1 MSISPGKG
9 IVASIL
15 GINIWEPGT
24 VAPTSATLGDLWV
37 DTTSG
42 AVLKI
47 CTTAPST
54 FEAVEGGA
62 GSFTNLAATG
72 TFTLSG
78 TITPTTLAANT
89 DNWAPTGLSGASVIR
104 VSTDTSRNLTG
115 ITGGADGR
123 VLILQNVGSNPLVLI
138 DDATS
143 TAANRFQL
151 SANVTVGA
159 NQVAI
164 VQYDATD
171 SRWRMIAGPS
181 ASGGQGDWI
190 AADSGSAPTV
200 APVAAGS
207 DAVAIGDATVASAD
221 HALAMGAFANSG
233 VTPGAYSVAIGSDD
247 SATDNTQALGLG
259 AIAIGSSSG
268 STGNG
273 ARATI
278 NHAIAIGCGG
288 STSGDGAS
296 ATAATAIA
304 IGSGAAA
311 NAGAASSGTGAVA
324 IGSANTG
331 GVGAVASAA
340 GSVAIGGA
348 ETTAAGA
355 AASATNA
362 IAVGL
367 KAIAS
372 ATDSIAIGETCSATT
387 GTGNIAIGSDASVT
401 GTVGAI
407 GIGDGVIASGTS
419 SIAIGTTAE
428 ADATGAIGIGAFAN
442 SGITAG
448 TYSIAIG
455 SDDSATDNTQ
465 ATGPG
470 AIAIGS
476 SGGSTGDGA
485 RATGTAAIAVGS
497 TASGSPGSA
506 ASSSGNGAIAIG
518 SGDLVAG
525 PVASATGAVAIG
537 SAASTAL
544 GALASTAGAIAIGA
558 ASEAD
563 GTSAI
568 ALGYFVNSGT
578 TAGAY
583 SIAIGSDDSNTD
595 NTRATGAGG
604 IALGS
609 SQGSTGNGALASG
622 PEAIAIGCGSTSSGN
637 GPVASSNSAIAIGS
651 AEQGTG
657 AGASS
662 SQAGGIAIGGAR
674 SNTAG
679 ASTSGA
685 NSLALIGGDTTLA
698 GATVST
704 YGGVAIG
711 AGAVADRVGE
721 FALQN
726 SDASAVTGRTGVFR
740 WTGTTSNNTPT
751 EIFLLGQSNARL
763 TLPSDSSMFAVLYT
777 AARRTDADGESAGFT
792 TTAILDNNAGT
803 TAGAGA
809 TAFVTT
815 ATSSDFTTATVTA
828 SADNT
833 NDALAVTVTGETSK
847 TIRWVV
853 TGVVTEAKG

>member
-104 VSTDTSRNLTG
+104 VSTDASRNLTG

-221 HALAMGAFANSG
+221 HALAIGAFANSG

-278 NHAIAIGCGG
+278 NHTIAIGCGG

-311 NAGAASSGTGAVA
+311 NAGAASSGPGAVA

-362 IAVGL
+362 IAIGL
-367 KAIAS
+367 KSIAS

-387 GTGNIAIGSDASVT
+387 GTANIAIGSDASVT

-419 SIAIGTTAE
+419 GIAIGTTAE

-465 ATGPG
+465 ATGAQSIAIGSSAGDNAAGARSSGVNSIAIGAANAENIGPAASGNDGISMGCASAASATG
-470 AIAIGS
+470 AIAIGGSSSS
-476 SGGSTGDGA
+476 SGAVASATNTIAIGVSTDATATDAVAIGENA
-485 RATGTAAIAVGS
+485 SATTGTA
-497 TASGSPGSA
+497 
-506 ASSSGNGAIAIG
+506 NIAIG
-518 SGDLVAG
+518 SDSSSTGTA
-525 PVASATGAVAIG
+525 GAVAIG
-537 SAASTAL
+537 DGAVASITSSVAIGPSATASTGASAVAIGQNTDATAASAVAIGGSATDADSANASGTFSIAL
-544 GALASTAGAIAIGA
+544 GANA
-558 ASEAD
+558 
-563 GTSAI
+563 
-568 ALGYFVNSGT
+568 
-578 TAGAY
+578 
-583 SIAIGSDDSNTD
+583 
-595 NTRATGAGG
+595 
-604 IALGS
+604 
-609 SQGSTGNGALASG
+609 Q
-622 PEAIAIGCGSTSSGN
+622 
-637 GPVASSNSAIAIGS
+637 
-651 AEQGTG
+651 
-657 AGASS
+657 
-662 SQAGGIAIGGAR
+662 
-674 SNTAG
+674 
-679 ASTSGA
+679 
-685 NSLALIGGDTTLA
+685 
-698 GATVST
+698 
-704 YGGVAIG
+704 
-711 AGAVADRVGE
+711 ADRYGE
-721 FALQN
+721 FSLPAQN
-726 SDASAVTGRTGVFR
+726 TGTAARTSNCR
-740 WTGTTSNNTPT
+740 WTGTTTDATPT
-751 EIFLLGQSNARL
+751 EIFLLGVASNRL
-763 TLPSDSSMFAVLYT
+763 TLVSDSALGAT
-777 AARRTDADGESAGFT
+777 LNCTARRTDADGESAYFT
-792 TTAILDNNAGT
+792 INAVLDNNAGT
-803 TAGAGA
+803 TAGVGA
-809 TAFVTT
+809 TPFVTVANST
-815 ATSSDFTTATVTA
+815 DFTTATVAA

-833 NDALAVTVTGETSK
+833 NDALAITVTGEAGK
-847 TIRWVV
+847 TVRWVV
-853 TGVVTEAKG
+853 HGLVTEARG